1 MTIPMP
7 RKLLSTAAFIFLC
20 PGLARV
26 GTAQEPAVA
35 SGGAQE
41 HNNVRPAIRWKQLR
55 YTCEQGAK
63 VIVYLHDTTAKVHF
77 QDKEYLMKQTI
88 SADGNRY
95 SDGTLVWWGKG
106 DDGFLQEDAPDGDG
120 KMLVKDCVQDKAAAA
135 AEVSGTVTYLVRMAL
150 PPQAVVEVQL
160 QDVSLADAPTRVIA
174 EEKFTLGNKQVP
186 LPFALKYDPG
196 KIDAKHSYRLRAQ
209 ISTAGELKF
218 ATDQVYKVITQ
229 GNPSKVDL
237 ILKPAKP

>member
-1 MTIPMP
+1 MTIPIP
-7 RKLLSTAAFIFLC
+7 RKVLSTAAVIVLC
-20 PGLARV
+20 SGLARV
-26 GTAQEPAVA
+26 ERAQEPAA
-35 SGGAQE
+35 TPGGAQE
-41 HNNVRPAIRWKQLR
+41 HNNVRPAIRWKQFR
-55 YTCEQGAK
+55 YTCENGVK
-63 VIVYLHDTTAKVHF
+63 VIVYLHDTTAKVRF
-77 QDKEYLMKQTI
+77 QDKEYLMKQTV

-95 SDGTLVWWGKG
+95 SDGKMVWWGRG

-120 KMLVKDCVQDKAAAA
+120 KMLVKDCVQDKAASAS
-135 AEVSGTVTYLVRMAL
+135 EVSGTVTYLVRMAL

-160 QDVSLADAPTRVIA
+160 QDVSLADAAAKVIA
-174 EEKFTLGNKQVP
+174 EQKFTLGNRQVP
-186 LPFALKYDPG
+186 LPFTLKYDPG
-196 KIDAKHSYRLRAQ
+196 KIDLKHSYAVRAQ